1 MPDIWVMG
9 TTQHEGRSG
18 QLVRA
23 DAITHLSATVDKV
36 TASRIG
42 SEDAVTLVHKDA
54 FGLGVP
60 EPLPSLPEDFHLALL
75 VKLGEART
83 QARDG
88 KEDLVLVPGV
98 DDNKEW
104 DWTIVRA
111 SELWTG

>member
-1 MPDIWVMG
+1 MPDVWVMG
-9 TTQHEGRSG
+9 TTLHEGRSG

-23 DAITHLSATVDKV
+23 DAITYLSATVDKV

-42 SEDAVTLVHKDA
+42 SDEAATLAHKSA
-54 FGLGVP
+54 FGLGAP
-60 EPLPSLPEDFHLALL
+60 APLLPEDFHLALL
-75 VKLGEART
+75 VTLGEARE

-88 KEDLVLVPGV
+88 KEDLVVVPGL

-104 DWTIVRA
+104 DWSIVPV